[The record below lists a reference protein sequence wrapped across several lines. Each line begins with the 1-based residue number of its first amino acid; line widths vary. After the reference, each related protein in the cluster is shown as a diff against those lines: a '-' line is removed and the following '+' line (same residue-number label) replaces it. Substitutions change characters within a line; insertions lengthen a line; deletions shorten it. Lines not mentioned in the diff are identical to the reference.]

1 MGKVAVAPVVV
12 LGEALVVVEVSRV
25 VVEVSMVAVGL
36 PRVAVEVTKMAVGV
50 TPQVPS
56 AEISQVGLANA
67 TTASLNTRPPPEP
80 GA

>member
-1 MGKVAVAPVVV
+1 LGKVAVAPVVV

-25 VVEVSMVAVGL
+25 VMEVSMVAVGL
-36 PRVAVEVTKMAVGV
+36 PRVAVEVT
-50 TPQVPS
+50 TQVPS
-56 AEISQVGLANA
+56 AETSQMGLASA